1 MKSGPDKFTL
11 LMRYL
16 DGKLS
21 GDELRAVNAL
31 LRTDADARQWLREI
45 SHQAFALGDIA
56 RERSVEGKPTTITM
70 ATTAA
75 MVSSTMLSGQNGCPM
90 ALKWS

>member
-45 SHQAFALGDIA
+45 SRQAFVLGDA
-56 RERSVEGKPTTITM
+56 RQQFQFR
-70 ATTAA
+70 
-75 MVSSTMLSGQNGCPM
+75 NG
-90 ALKWS
+90 